1 MDPRLLKYYN
11 RELQHLR
18 EMGGEFARE
27 FPKIAGRLGLEGFEC
42 ADPYVERL
50 LEGFGF
56 LAARVQLKLDAEFP
70 RFTRHLLEMV
80 YPNFL
85 APTPSMAMVKFEPE
99 PGESALV
106 DGLTVP
112 RQTVLRGQMAKGD
125 QTACEYRTAHELT
138 LWPLEVTEAEYST
151 STRDVASPDG
161 PPTPSCRAVIRIRL
175 RTTGGVPFRDVALD
189 RLPLWLNGPGELPH
203 HVYEQLLADAVGF
216 VVRPVTRP
224 APWHDF
230 RAASELRRVGFDDD
244 QALLPYDLRSFHGYR
259 LVHEYF
265 AFSDRFLYVE
275 FGGLQKALRRIE
287 DTEAEIVV
295 LLDRV
300 DPALENAIEGDHFVP
315 FVTPAINLF
324 PKRADRINLSDKS
337 YEYHV
342 VPDRTRPMDFEI
354 YRISEVTGHGT
365 GGAQEQ
371 DFLPFYALN
380 DLSTHRDHNA
390 YYTVKRVPRVLS
402 SKQRR
407 YGPRS
412 SYIGTEVYLDL
423 VDGEEAP
430 YRHDLRQLGLD
441 TLCTNRDLP
450 LQMPV
455 GQGIGDF
462 TLQASLPVKAVKCL
476 AGPTRP
482 RPSRAEGETAWRL
495 VSHLSL
501 NYLSLVEGEDGRGA
515 SALREMLMLYGD
527 ADDAN
532 IRKQIEGVRSLT
544 SRPIY
549 RQIKSGG
556 PIAFGRGLEVNVTFD
571 EGALGGSR
579 AFLLG
584 AVLEQFFAK
593 YVSLNSFTETVI
605 HTIDRGEVI
614 RWPANPGRRHTL

>member
-18 EMGGEFARE
+18 EMGGEFAKE

-56 LAARVQLKLDAEFP
+56 LAARVQLRLDAEFP

-80 YPNFL
+80 CPNYL
-85 APTPSMAMVKFEPE
+85 APTPSMAMVRFEPE
-99 PGESALV
+99 KGESALTE
-106 DGLTVP
+106 GIPVP
-112 RQTVLRGQMAKGD
+112 RHTILRGQMAKGD
-125 QTACEYRTAHELT
+125 QTACEYRTAHEMT
-138 LWPLEVTEAEYST
+138 LWPLEVVEAEYST
-151 STRDVASPDG
+151 STRDVASPEG
-161 PPTPSCRAVIRIRL
+161 PPTPSCRAVLRIRL
-175 RTTGGVPFRDVALD
+175 RTTGGTPFSEVQLD
-189 RLPLWLNGPGELPH
+189 RLPLWLDGPGELPH
-203 HVYEQLLADAVGF
+203 HVYEQLLADSLGF

-224 APWHDF
+224 APWHEF
-230 RAASELRRVGFDDD
+230 SAAGELRRVGFADDE
-244 QALLPYDLRSFHGYR
+244 ALLPYDLRSFQGYR

-275 FGGLQKALRRIE
+275 FGDLRKALRRIE

-295 LLDRV
+295 LLDRI
-300 DPALENAIEGDHFVP
+300 DPAMENAIDAEHFVP

-324 PKRADRINLSDKS
+324 PKRSDRINLTERDH
-337 YEYHV
+337 EYHV
-342 VPDRTRPMDFEI
+342 VPDRTRPMDYEI
-354 YRISEVTGHGT
+354 YEIDSVTGHGT

-371 DFLPFYALN
+371 EFLPFYAMT
-380 DLSTHRDHNA
+380 DISTHRDHSA
-390 YYTVKRVPRVLS
+390 YYTLKRVPRILS
-402 SKQRR
+402 QKQRR

-412 SYIGTEVYLDL
+412 SYVGTEVYVDL
-423 VDGEEAP
+423 VDSSEAP
-430 YRHDLRQLGLD
+430 YRHDLRQLSLS

-450 LQMPV
+450 LNMPV
-455 GQGIGDF
+455 AQSGSDF
-462 TLQASLPVKAVKCL
+462 TLQTSLPVKSVRCV

-482 RPSRAEGETAWRL
+482 RPSSAEGDTAWRL

-501 NYLSLVEGEDGRGA
+501 NYLSLVEDEDGRGA

-527 ADDAN
+527 PEDSN
-532 IRKQIEGVRSLT
+532 IRKQIEGIRSIT

-549 RQIKSGG
+549 SQIKSGG

-605 HTIDRGEVI
+605 HTMDRGEVI
-614 RWPANPGRRHTL
+614 RWPAIPGRRHTL